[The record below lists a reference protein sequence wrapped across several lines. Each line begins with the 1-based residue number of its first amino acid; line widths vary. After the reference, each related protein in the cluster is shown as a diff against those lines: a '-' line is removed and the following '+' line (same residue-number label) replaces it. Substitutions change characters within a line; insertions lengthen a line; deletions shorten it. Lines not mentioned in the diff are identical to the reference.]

1 MSNDRY
7 SQRDLYRRLLL
18 EARPYWLHLFAT
30 LVLSLLSTPLAL
42 LAPLPMKLAV
52 DSVLGSQPLPR
63 LVQRFLPSLP
73 GANSAATSLL
83 FVVAALLLITLLR
96 QLQGTLSGVLQT
108 YTGEKLLQ
116 DFRAKLFRQVQRLSL
131 SYHDDKGTSD
141 SAYRIQYD
149 AYCIQAV
156 TLGSLLPLINA
167 SITLVGMVY
176 VIARM
181 DWQLALVALTV
192 SPILFMLTRTFRRP
206 LRRRWRAI
214 KELDSSAM
222 SVVHEVLGAVR
233 VVKAFGR
240 EDHEHQRFV
249 RGSSERLAAQVRAAF
264 VQSGFDLLLGMTTAT
279 GTAAALWIGIMHV
292 RSGALTLGALLVV
305 MAYLSQLYSPLSTL
319 SKLLTDLQSALV
331 SAERAFAIFD
341 ELPEVI
347 ERRNARSITRAS
359 GALALRN
366 VCFSYGSAPV
376 LRGISFDVSPGTRV
390 GISGATGAGKT
401 TLASLLMRFYDPTA
415 GQILLDG
422 VDLRDYKL
430 SDLRNQFALV
440 LQEPVL
446 FSTSIAENIA
456 YARPGATEEQI
467 IEAARLANA
476 HDFITHLPEGYRTL
490 VGERGMRVSGGER
503 QRISLARAFL
513 RDAPI
518 LLLDEP
524 TSSVDVKT
532 EAGIMDAMDRLMRG
546 RTTIMIAH
554 RLSTL
559 ENCDLRLE
567 LDRGEVIRMVASGR
581 ATTPEPRLQKTG
593 TT

>member
-7 SQRDLYRRLLL
+7 SQPDLYRRLLL

-63 LVQRFLPSLP
+63 LVQRVLPSLSS
-73 GANSAATSLL
+73 ANSAATSLL

-108 YTGEKLLQ
+108 YTGERLLQ

-167 SITLVGMVY
+167 SITLLGMVY

-181 DWQLALVALTV
+181 DWQLALVAMTV

-249 RGSSERLAAQVRAAF
+249 RGSSERLAAQVRVAF

-279 GTAAALWIGIMHV
+279 GTAAALWIGVMHV
-292 RSGALTLGALLVV
+292 RSGVLTLGALLVV

-331 SAERAFAIFD
+331 SAERAFAVLD
-341 ELPEVI
+341 EVPEVI

-476 HDFITHLPEGYRTL
+476 HEFITHLPEGYRTL

-581 ATTPEPRLQKTG
+581 ATTPEPMLQKTG

>member
-108 YTGEKLLQ
+108 YTGERLLQ
-116 DFRAKLFRQVQRLSL
+116 DFRAQLFRQVQRLSL
-131 SYHDDKGTSD
+131 SYHDDKGISD

-156 TLGSLLPLINA
+156 TLGSVLPLINS

-176 VIARM
+176 VITRM

>member
-7 SQRDLYRRLLL
+7 SQLDLYRRLLL

-108 YTGEKLLQ
+108 YTGERLLQ

-192 SPILFMLTRTFRRP
+192 SPILFLLTRTFRRP
-206 LRRRWRAI
+206 LRRRWR
-214 KELDSSAM
+214 
-222 SVVHEVLGAVR
+222 
-233 VVKAFGR
+233 
-240 EDHEHQRFV
+240 
-249 RGSSERLAAQVRAAF
+249 
-264 VQSGFDLLLGMTTAT
+264 
-279 GTAAALWIGIMHV
+279 
-292 RSGALTLGALLVV
+292 
-305 MAYLSQLYSPLSTL
+305 ST
-319 SKLLTDLQSALV
+319 KALV
-331 SAERAFAIFD
+331 SAERAFAVFD

-401 TLASLLMRFYDPTA
+401 TLASLLMRFY
-415 GQILLDG
+415 
-422 VDLRDYKL
+422 
-430 SDLRNQFALV
+430 
-440 LQEPVL
+440 
-446 FSTSIAENIA
+446 
-456 YARPGATEEQI
+456 
-467 IEAARLANA
+467 
-476 HDFITHLPEGYRTL
+476 
-490 VGERGMRVSGGER
+490 
-503 QRISLARAFL
+503 
-513 RDAPI
+513 
-518 LLLDEP
+518 
-524 TSSVDVKT
+524 
-532 EAGIMDAMDRLMRG
+532 
-546 RTTIMIAH
+546 
-554 RLSTL
+554 
-559 ENCDLRLE
+559 
-567 LDRGEVIRMVASGR
+567 
-581 ATTPEPRLQKTG
+581 
-593 TT
+593 